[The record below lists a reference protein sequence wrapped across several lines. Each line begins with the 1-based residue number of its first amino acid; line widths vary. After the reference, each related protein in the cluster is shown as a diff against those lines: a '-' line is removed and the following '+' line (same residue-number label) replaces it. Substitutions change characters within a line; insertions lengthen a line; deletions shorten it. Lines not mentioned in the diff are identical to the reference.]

1 MLMPSV
7 LKKEYTNR
15 ILFWIVDEK
24 GKTLQHQN
32 KIDSQRAFLAQA
44 TKYYYAFQFLTS

>member
-15 ILFWIVDEK
+15 ILFGIVDEK
-24 GKTLQHQN
+24 GKTLQHHN
-32 KIDSQRAFLAQA
+32 NIDLQRAFLAQA